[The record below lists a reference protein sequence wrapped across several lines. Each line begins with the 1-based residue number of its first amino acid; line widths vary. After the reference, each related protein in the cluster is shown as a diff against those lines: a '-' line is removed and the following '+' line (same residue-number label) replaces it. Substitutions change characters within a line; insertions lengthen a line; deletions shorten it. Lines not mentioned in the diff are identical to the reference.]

1 MAQSGDS
8 RSANGKEFTPALG
21 RAGLT
26 HFYDAALRAF
36 TRERRWRSIVTKCV
50 MELAPSAV
58 LDVGCGTGTL
68 LTQLA
73 RLLPFAQLVGLD
85 PDDAVLAIAARK
97 ADRENPRIEWHNGF
111 ARNASANGRRAVF
124 DVVTCTLVLHQ
135 VPIAEKKAGLAA
147 MGESLRPGGSLVLAD
162 YSVQRSRLM
171 RILFRATVQTLDGVA
186 DTQPNADGVLPLL
199 LAELGFE
206 AVERATVRTPSGSIS
221 VFTALRPV

>member
-1 MAQSGDS
+1 
-8 RSANGKEFTPALG
+8 
-21 RAGLT
+21 
-26 HFYDAALRAF
+26 
-36 TRERRWRSIVTKCV
+36 
-50 MELAPSAV
+50 
-58 LDVGCGTGTL
+58 
-68 LTQLA
+68 
-73 RLLPFAQLVGLD
+73 
-85 PDDAVLAIAARK
+85 
-97 ADRENPRIEWHNGF
+97 
-111 ARNASANGRRAVF
+111 
-124 DVVTCTLVLHQ
+124 
-135 VPIAEKKAGLAA
+135 